1 MSRRSRQKRGTS
13 FTRVNELA
21 TVERDLTP
29 AASMGAFP
37 GAEWSRDRGFVYF
50 HDLDSEKEVDSWSR
64 TELMRRT
71 RAMYNGIGFVRG
83 TINGIARMVCGTG
96 LAVQP
101 TTSSSEWNRKAQA
114 IFAQRTSSRETFHL
128 ARKYSFPSSQ
138 HAVMRG
144 MLKDGDLLGVLART
158 EDTNAL
164 RVALYEGNQI
174 GNGSRESKG
183 LVDGVRLDR
192 HRGALSYRAL
202 STDESGKPSHVDI
215 PARDCLF
222 VADFERTG
230 QVRGVSCLYHA
241 VNRLLD
247 RGEILAATSKGIKLS
262 AQVGYAVE
270 TAAGSPGPSTGNMAP
285 KRPQTTVQLPN
296 GKKIRL
302 DQLAEAGEIDELQ
315 PGQSIKILHDA
326 RPHPNVSAHLD
337 GMVRDI
343 SLGTGFFP
351 EILYNAEGLGG
362 ANTRFVMASAQ
373 GRIEELQGLLVETY
387 LAPVYLAHIA
397 DAIADGDLEFHPEWF
412 LHTWLTP
419 ARLTVDFGRDGKLH
433 LEQYKQGHITM
444 RTLYG
449 YRGEDW
455 KIETDDYLD
464 ERAYMKAGAA
474 KRGLTMQEAYP
485 HFFGSNVGAQ
495 PAVPDG
501 DDEDEDD
508 TDPEDDDA

>member
-1 MSRRSRQKRGTS
+1 MGRKRY
-13 FTRVNELA
+13 V
-21 TVERDLTP
+21 TP
-29 AASMGAFP
+29 AKPSARADGSNLIPSASMGSFP
-37 GAEWSRDRGFVYF
+37 GAEFSRDRGFVYF
-50 HDLDSEKEVDSWSR
+50 HNLESEKEVDAWSR

-101 TTSSSEWNRKAQA
+101 TTSSAEWNRKAQQV
-114 IFAQRTSSRETFHL
+114 FARRTSSRETFHL
-128 ARKYSFPSSQ
+128 GRKYSFPSSQ
-138 HAVMRG
+138 RAVMRG
-144 MLKDGDLLGVLART
+144 MLKDGDILGVLART

-164 RVALYEGNQI
+164 RIALYEGNQI
-174 GNGSRESKG
+174 GTGSIDAKR

-192 HRGALSYRAL
+192 HRGALSYRAI
-202 STDESGKPSHVDI
+202 STGEGGKQTYTDI
-215 PARDCLF
+215 PAKDCLF
-222 VADFERTG
+222 IADYERVG
-230 QVRGVSCLYHA
+230 QVRGISCLYHA

-262 AQVGYAVE
+262 AQIGYAVE
-270 TAAGSPGPSTGNMAP
+270 TAAGSPGPQVGAMAP
-285 KRPQTTVQLPN
+285 KRPQTTVQLPS
-296 GKKIRL
+296 GKKIKL
-302 DQLAEAGEIDELQ
+302 DQLAESGEIDELQ
-315 PGQSIKILHDA
+315 PGQSLKILHDA

-337 GMVRDI
+337 GLVRDI

-351 EILYNAEGLGG
+351 EVLYNVSGLGG

-373 GRIEELQGLLVETY
+373 GTIEEKQETLVETY
-387 LAPVYLAHIA
+387 TGPVYLAEIA
-397 DAIADGDLEFHPEWF
+397 DAINDGELEFHPEWF

-444 RTLYG
+444 RTLFG

-485 HFFGSNVGAQ
+485 HFYGTNVGAQ
-495 PAVPDG
+495 SPTK
-501 DDEDEDD
+501 EDEDD
-508 TDPEDDDA
+508 TDPEEEDDDEK